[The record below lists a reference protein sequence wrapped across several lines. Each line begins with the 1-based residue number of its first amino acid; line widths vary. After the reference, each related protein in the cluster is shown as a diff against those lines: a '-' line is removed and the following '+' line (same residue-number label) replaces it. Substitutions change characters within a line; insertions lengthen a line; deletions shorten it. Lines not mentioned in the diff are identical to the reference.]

1 LPEELIQIKTAK
13 SRPKGIGSN
22 NWAVHGS
29 KTATGAPILCND
41 PHLTLSFPSIWYVVH
56 LNAPGVNTLG
66 ASLPGAPNVIIGY
79 NDSIAWGVTN
89 AQRDLVDWYKIQFK
103 DSRRGEYLSD
113 DKWVTAN
120 KRVEKILIRGREP
133 FYDTVTYTHH
143 GPVVYDESFH
153 GEDEKNHYAF
163 RWLAHDGSAELKTIY
178 KLNRAKNYDDYVE
191 ALKYWKGPAQNFA
204 FASTRG
210 DIAMR
215 VTGKFPV
222 RRPGEGKFVLDGTH
236 TYTEWKKFIPFEHGI
251 ATKNPARGFVSSANQ
266 YPADATYPYYIQ
278 SDWYETFRNKRIN
291 EVLDA
296 SKGIT
301 PGDMMKLQHDNV
313 SLQAKESLPM
323 MLNLL
328 DSASLK
334 PDEKRAFEVLKYWD
348 YICDA
353 ESVEAPYY
361 EAWWN
366 HLTSLLWDEM
376 FNQKVALEVPDDY
389 ATIQVLKSTSEISFV
404 DNKSTP
410 EKEDLRAIVMWSFR
424 ESLKSIDEWERE
436 HDQTAYW
443 ADYKDTYV
451 AHLSRM
457 SQLSR
462 HVRLGGT
469 RGIVN
474 AADHRHGPSWRMI
487 VSLEKDK
494 VQGWGVYPAG
504 QSGNPGSVFYDNLVN
519 YWAIGKYY
527 RLHLENVPEKLNT
540 FRYATLQLQP
550 EQK

>member
-1 LPEELIQIKTAK
+1 
-13 SRPKGIGSN
+13 
-22 NWAVHGS
+22 
-29 KTATGAPILCND
+29 
-41 PHLTLSFPSIWYVVH
+41 
-56 LNAPGVNTLG
+56 
-66 ASLPGAPNVIIGY
+66 
-79 NDSIAWGVTN
+79 
-89 AQRDLVDWYKIQFK
+89 VDWYKIKFK
-103 DSRRGEYLSD
+103 DSNRGQYLSD
-113 DKWVTAN
+113 GKWVAAT
-120 KRVEKILIRGREP
+120 KRLETILIRGREP

-143 GPVVYDESFH
+143 GPVVYDASFH

-163 RWLAHDGSAELKTIY
+163 RWLAHDGSVELKTIY
-178 KLNRAKNYDDYVE
+178 KLNRAKNYDDYVD
-191 ALKYWKGPAQNFA
+191 ALKHWSGPAQNFA

-222 RRPGEGKFVLDGTH
+222 RRKGEGKFVLDGEH
-236 TYTEWKKFIPFEHGI
+236 TYTEWKKFIPFDQGVS
-251 ATKNPARGFVSSANQ
+251 TKNPVRGFVSSANQ

-278 SDWYETFRNKRIN
+278 ADWYETFRNKRIN
-291 EVLDA
+291 EVL
-296 SKGIT
+296 SGSSGVT

-313 SLQAKESLPM
+313 SLQAKESLPL
-323 MLNLL
+323 MLALM
-328 DSASLK
+328 DSSMLK
-334 PDEKRAFEVLKYWD
+334 PDEKRAYEVLRYWD
-348 YICDA
+348 YVCDP

-366 HLTSLLWDEM
+366 HLTWLLWDEM
-376 FNQKVALEVPDDY
+376 INQKIALEVPDDY
-389 ATIQVLKSTSEISFV
+389 ATIQVLKVTPTLSFV
-404 DNKSTP
+404 DNTSTP
-410 EKEDLRAIVMWSFR
+410 VKEDLQTIVMWAFR
-424 ESLKSIDEWERE
+424 ESIKSIDAWERE

-451 AHLSRM
+451 QHLSRIP
-457 SQLSR
+457 QLSE

-474 AADHRHGPSWRMI
+474 AADHRNGPSWRMI

-504 QSGNPGSVFYDNLVN
+504 QSGNPGSKFYNNMVN
-519 YWAIGKYY
+519 YWATGKYY
-527 RLHLENVPEKLNT
+527 RLHLESVPEKLNA